1 MIKVNLLT
9 QTISPTGGTVVTS
22 LGGANSAEDAAPE
35 ISPELR
41 NQAISKMLMILMP
54 VLGMYFYGEFYN
66 IPQLR
71 QQAAQLSSQ
80 VAELEAFNQQ
90 NQALTAEI
98 AKINEDQTNIRNR
111 IKTIQ
116 DISRRRFD
124 EIKFIE
130 NLQQMIVDRVFLMS
144 ISYRDGK
151 VSIVG
156 YGETVKDVLDF
167 QDQLQK
173 SALLKDVVL
182 VQQSDENLN
191 EQTVKRFDMTFRLEE
206 NL

>member
-9 QTISPTGGTVVTS
+9 QSISPTGGTTVTS
-22 LGGANSAEDAAPE
+22 LGGNAAEDVGSELSPE
-35 ISPELR
+35 IR
-41 NQAISKMLMILMP
+41 NQAISKILMILMP
-54 VLGMYFYGEFYN
+54 IIGMYFYAEFYN

-71 QQAAQLSSQ
+71 QKVVQLSAQ
-80 VAELEAFNQQ
+80 VNELETFNQQ
-90 NQALTAEI
+90 NEALTAEI
-98 AKINEDQTNIRNR
+98 AQINQDQTNIRNR

-130 NLQQMIVDRVFLMS
+130 NLQQMIVDRVFLLNM
-144 ISYRDGK
+144 SYRDGK
-151 VSIVG
+151 VSITG
-156 YGETVKDVLDF
+156 YGETVKDVIDF

-182 VQQSDENLN
+182 VQQSDEILN

>member
-9 QTISPTGGTVVTS
+9 QSISPTGGTTITS
-22 LGGANSAEDAAPE
+22 MGSGNVEEEGGSEV
-35 ISPELR
+35 SPEVR
-41 NQAISKMLMILMP
+41 NQAISKVLMILMP
-54 VLGMYFYGEFYN
+54 IIGMYFYAEFYN

-71 QQAAQLSSQ
+71 QKASQLAVQ
-80 VAELEAFNQQ
+80 VNELEAYNQK
-90 NQALTAEI
+90 NEALTAEI

-124 EIKFIE
+124 EIKFVE
-130 NLQQMIVDRVFLMS
+130 NLQQMIVDRVYLMTM
-144 ISYRDGK
+144 IYRDGK
-151 VSIVG
+151 VSITG
-156 YGETVKDVLDF
+156 YGETVKDVIDF

-173 SALLKDVVL
+173 SALLRDVVL
-182 VQQSDENLN
+182 VQQNDETLN